1 MSKSYWL
8 LSAGLFAIATPAY
21 AQPEPAQPDQQSAP
35 TDSATEQGAVQEGD
49 ENTGGAPVIVVTAQG
64 RRQILQ
70 DVPLAVSA
78 VSGQSLEN
86 SGANDIRQ
94 LNQLAPSLLVSST
107 GTEAN
112 AAPRIRGIGTV
123 GDNPGLESSV
133 AVFID
138 GVYRSRA
145 GVGMNELGEIERI
158 EVLRG
163 PQGTLFG
170 RNASAGLIHI
180 LSRRPEFEFGGNVEL
195 SYGNYDY
202 MRGQVGLT
210 GPIGE
215 GIAFRIDAVGVRRD
229 GFYDVVNASGGTE
242 DRVNNRN
249 RVFARGQLLFEPN
262 DALSVRLIGDYTTRD
277 ESCCGAVYISRLETF
292 DPTPGQPGDFA
303 VSPSNRIVDVLTS
316 LGGTFP
322 SAGDPFNRQIS
333 ITPGRT
339 YRGNTRD
346 WGLSGQVDY
355 DLGGARLT
363 SITAYR
369 DYRSESPSDTDY
381 NNVDILYRA
390 DDGDSFRRFETFTQE
405 LRLQGSAFDGAFD
418 WLIGGYFSNE
428 NLHVRDNLRFGTQYG
443 AFAACRLVA
452 TVSPLAVLRDPARP
466 GCLSPAATAP
476 GSPFSATGALGGAGP
491 IFAAGLQRL
500 STVNNVGDD
509 DANYFQDSRNWA
521 IFTHNIFNIT
531 DSLSLTLGL
540 RYTSEHKEFDASF
553 NNTNTV
559 CPVQQAFFSNFLSG
573 GATPLP
579 GTGAPGNPATSLQ
592 SLAQGLVNL
601 TCQGN
606 SSSSLNALN
615 LSDERDEDEWTG
627 TAVLSYRPSSEF
639 LAYGSYSRGYK
650 AGGFNLDRSAL
661 GSPVFAPNDPRNTGA
676 RGSPFGTGNLQF
688 DAEIV
693 DAFEL
698 GFKYTRRNFIFN
710 VAAFRQQFS
719 DFQLNTFNGA
729 VFLVQN
735 INGCGS
741 DLGRATFNNISMPAD
756 QDPAIGTGACPA
768 DDVEHG
774 VTSTGIELETAVYPR
789 RDLQFTGGLTYT
801 RTRYRDDLVGRN
813 TGTPLDPSL
822 FLLPG
827 EALSNAPPVVVTS
840 SMTWTPRIG
849 TSGMTALLYVD
860 QRTSA
865 GYNTGSDLFPEKEQ
879 DGFTLV
885 NARIGIR
892 GPQQTWAL
900 EFWAQNLF
908 NVDYQQVAFNSP
920 FQGNLSRAHVE
931 RWGAPPP
938 GSNPQVTGSP
948 ANQLFSSFLAEPR
961 MYGITGRFRF

>member
-1 MSKSYWL
+1 MPKSYWL
-8 LSAGLFAIATPAY
+8 LSAGVLAIATPAW
-21 AQPEPAQPDQQSAP
+21 AQPQPAQPDQQPAP
-35 TDSATEQGAVQEGD
+35 TDSPTEQGAVQEAD
-49 ENTGGAPVIVVTAQG
+49 ERGGAPDIVVTAQG

-180 LSRRPEFEFGGNVEL
+180 ISRRPEYEFGGNVEL
-195 SYGNYDY
+195 SYGNYDF
-202 MRGQVGLT
+202 MRGQVGVT
-210 GPIGE
+210 GPLTE
-215 GIAFRIDAVGVRRD
+215 GIAFRLDAVYVQRD

-242 DRVNNRN
+242 ERVNDRD
-249 RVFARGQLLFEPN
+249 RLFTRGQLLFEPN
-262 DALSVRLIGDYTTRD
+262 DALSIRLIGDYTTRN
-277 ESCCGAVYISRLETF
+277 ESCCGAVYISMLETF

-303 VSPSNRIVDVLTS
+303 VAPTNRIVDVLTS

-322 SAGDPFNRQIS
+322 SAGDPFNRRIS
-333 ITPGRT
+333 LTPGRT
-339 YRGNTRD
+339 YRGETND
-346 WGLSGQVDY
+346 WGISAQIDY

-369 DYRSESPSDTDY
+369 DYRAEAPSDTDY

-390 DDGDSFRRFETFTQE
+390 DDGNAFRAFETFTQE
-405 LRLQGSAFDGAFD
+405 IRLQGSAFNGFFD
-418 WLIGGYFSNE
+418 WLVGGYFAKE
-428 NLHVRDNLRFGTQYG
+428 DLHVRDNLRFGTQYG

-452 TVSPLAVLRDPARP
+452 TVSPVAVLRNPAAP

-500 STVNNVGDD
+500 STVNDVGDD
-509 DANYFQDSRNWA
+509 DANYFQGSRNWA

-531 DSLSLTLGL
+531 DALSLTLGL
-540 RYTSEHKEFDASF
+540 RYTSENKDFRANF
-553 NNTNTV
+553 NNTNTA
-559 CPVQQAFFSNFLSG
+559 CPVQQAFFSPFLTG
-573 GATPLP
+573 GATALP
-579 GTGAPGNPATSLQ
+579 AALQ
-592 SLAQGLVNL
+592 PLAQGLVNL

-627 TAVLSYRPSSEF
+627 TAVLSYRPNPMW
-639 LAYGSYSRGYK
+639 LLYGSYSRGYK

-661 GSPVFAPNDPRNTGA
+661 GLPVFAPNDPRNVGGRGA
-676 RGSPFGTGNLQF
+676 TFGTDNLEF

-719 DFQLNTFNGA
+719 NFQLNTFNGS

-735 INGCGS
+735 VNGCGAA
-741 DLGRATFNNISMPAD
+741 LGNTTFNNISMPAD
-756 QDPAIGTGACPA
+756 QDPSPATGACA
-768 DDVEHG
+768 AGDVEYG
-774 VTSTGIELETAVYPR
+774 VTSTGIELETAIYPR
-789 RDLQFTGGLTYT
+789 RDLQLTGGVTYA
-801 RTRYRDDLVGRN
+801 RTRYRDDLVGRD
-813 TGTPLDPSL
+813 TGAPLDPSL

-827 EALSNAPPVVVTS
+827 QNLSNAPEFVVTS
-840 SMTWTPRIG
+840 SMTYTPRIG
-849 TSGMTALLYVD
+849 SSGLTALFYID
-860 QRTSA
+860 QRTSS

-879 DGFTLV
+879 DSFTLV
-885 NARIGIR
+885 NARIGVR
-892 GPQQTWAL
+892 GPQQRWAL
-900 EFWAQNLF
+900 ELWAQNLF
-908 NVDYQQVAFNSP
+908 NIDYQQVAFNSP

-938 GSNPQVTGSP
+938 GANPTASGSP

-961 MYGITGRFRF
+961 TFGVTGRFRF